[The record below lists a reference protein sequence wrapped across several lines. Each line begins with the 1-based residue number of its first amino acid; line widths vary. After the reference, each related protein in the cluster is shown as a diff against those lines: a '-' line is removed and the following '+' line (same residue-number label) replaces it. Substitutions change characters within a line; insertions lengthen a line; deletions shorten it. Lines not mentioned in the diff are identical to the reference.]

1 MSITIE
7 GLQINYDKQDI
18 IRDVNLHVYQG
29 ELLALIGESGS
40 GKTSIIKAIAGLIPV
55 DKGKILIH
63 QQSVAHL
70 PPQARKV
77 AIVFQDLRLF
87 PHLTVGENIAFPL
100 KIQKKSMDF
109 IQERV
114 KTLLREVQ
122 LPELADRRISSLS
135 GGQKQRI
142 AIARALAS
150 EPDVLLLDEP
160 FSGLDESLR
169 EEMGDFISALQRKK
183 QVTTLLVTHDKR
195 EAMRYAERVAL
206 LYRGKIHQV
215 SPPQHMLNSPRDHY
229 TAQFLGTY
237 NTISGRYI
245 QGRFVCNLFS
255 MPISDIEVNQNVTNG
270 SELDAI
276 IRPKNL
282 TLLNHAISDDQT
294 ICLGGMIDEIVMKV
308 DYLEVLVSL
317 ENGLKMWVNMNQR
330 NLEMMDVHDG
340 SQVYI
345 IWQKEDMWFVES
357 Q

>member
-100 KIQKKSMDF
+100 KNQKKSMNF

-206 LYRGKIHQV
+206 LYRGKIHQI
-215 SPPQHMLNSPRDHY
+215 SPPQHMLNAPRDHY

-245 QGRFVCNLFS
+245 QGQFVCNLFS
-255 MPISDIEVNQNVTNG
+255 MPISDIEIIQNVTNG

-294 ICLGGMIDEIVMKV
+294 ICLGGVIDEIVMKV

-317 ENGLKMWVNMNQR
+317 KNGLKIWVNMNQR
-330 NLEMMDVHDG
+330 NLEMMDVQDG